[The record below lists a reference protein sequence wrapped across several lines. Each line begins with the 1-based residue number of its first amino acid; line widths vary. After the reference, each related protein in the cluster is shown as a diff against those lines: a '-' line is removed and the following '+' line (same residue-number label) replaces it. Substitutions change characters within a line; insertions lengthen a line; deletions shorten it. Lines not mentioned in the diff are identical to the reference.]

1 MDENIKFTMETSK
14 TEVPFLDV
22 LVQSKI
28 DPYNAN
34 IYNITTDIYHK
45 PTDCFNYF
53 PFNSC
58 APNHVA
64 RNIPYN
70 LCRRIVTIVSNTTI
84 RNKRLNELIPR
95 LLNKKYPREL
105 IMDSIK
111 KAKTLNRETLLA
123 PKKHVDKIERDKIT
137 LVMNHNPQYLDPSD
151 KIKNIVQ
158 DLAHTVKIQAT
169 NDRIPIII
177 NARRQPPNLV
187 RMLSLSKK
195 RDHTENLPNT
205 NNTFTKC
212 NSKQCIFCHE
222 NVISENTYTT
232 KNGTVLK
239 RKMPMDCK
247 TMDLIYL
254 LVCTKCEEE
263 YLGETGCTISE
274 RTNLHRSQIKNEKY
288 RKLKVSKHI
297 HECGGDKFKMF
308 PFYKCTQQSHIYRE
322 EMEMKF
328 RKLVCPKLH

>member
-1 MDENIKFTMETSK
+1 
-14 TEVPFLDV
+14 
-22 LVQSKI
+22 
-28 DPYNAN
+28 
-34 IYNITTDIYHK
+34 
-45 PTDCFNYF
+45 
-53 PFNSC
+53 
-58 APNHVA
+58 
-64 RNIPYN
+64 
-70 LCRRIVTIVSNTTI
+70 
-84 RNKRLNELIPR
+84 
-95 LLNKKYPREL
+95 
-105 IMDSIK
+105 
-111 KAKTLNRETLLA
+111 
-123 PKKHVDKIERDKIT
+123 
-137 LVMNHNPQYLDPSD
+137 
-151 KIKNIVQ
+151 
-158 DLAHTVKIQAT
+158 
-169 NDRIPIII
+169 
-177 NARRQPPNLV
+177 
-187 RMLSLSKK
+187 MLSLSKK
-195 RDHTENLPNT
+195 RDHTENLPYT

-254 LVCTKCEEE
+254 LVCSKCEEE